1 MKDRHDKEAMPSPVT
16 NGRLEEGDM
25 AEWLLTYLRDH
36 SSGISEY
43 DLFTALNE
51 SGDSRFDMSQLRD
64 TFPLFCAHFRLFNA
78 LYRLREQ
85 LWVEQLGVLEISP
98 LLIILRPYHRHQG
111 EQNRL
116 NEVDALRDYYLDSA
130 QLEQTTALELEQ
142 MLNKFWMR
150 LGGSERRRQ
159 ALEVLGLRDP
169 AGAVLDV
176 VTIKQQ
182 YRRLVMEHHPD
193 RGGDAQQIQLIN
205 AAMVVLT
212 EL

>member
-1 MKDRHDKEAMPSPVT
+1 MPSPMKQDGVDSDP
-16 NGRLEEGDM
+16 LDQ
-25 AEWLLTYLRDH
+25 WLLAFLRDH

-64 TFPLFCAHFRLFNA
+64 TFSLFCAHFRLFNA

-85 LWVEQLGVLEISP
+85 LWAEQLGILDISP
-98 LLIILRPYHRHQG
+98 FLIILRAYHRQQG

-116 NEVDALRDYYLDSA
+116 DEVDALRDYYFDSS
-130 QLEQTTALELEQ
+130 QLEQTTAEELEQ
-142 MLNKFWMR
+142 MLNKFWAR

-169 AGAVLDV
+169 PGAVLDV

-193 RGGDAQQIQLIN
+193 RGGETQQIQLIN
-205 AAMVVLT
+205 AAMVVLA
-212 EL
+212 E